1 MINLTCKLSKSESFK
16 AQAAVFLRTFTDP
29 CVASTGAA
37 MLFSL
42 HLDGF
47 ASCIPSHNV
56 SSCEGFTLGSMRSP
70 LVSQDLQMG
79 QEGRYRGSGRVLRCA
94 RGW

>member
-42 HLDGF
+42 HLDVALQA
-47 ASCIPSHNV
+47 ASLHTTLAHAKV
-56 SSCEGFTLGSMRSP
+56 SL
-70 LVSQDLQMG
+70 
-79 QEGRYRGSGRVLRCA
+79 
-94 RGW
+94 